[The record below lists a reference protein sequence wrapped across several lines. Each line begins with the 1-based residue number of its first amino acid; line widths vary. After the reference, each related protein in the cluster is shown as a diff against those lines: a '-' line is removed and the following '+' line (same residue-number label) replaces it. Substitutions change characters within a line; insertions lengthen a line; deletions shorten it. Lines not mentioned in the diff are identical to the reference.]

1 MFKLHEC
8 KASFLQIPIFPV
20 NVFLDV
26 KIWAHG
32 NIFLKENIN
41 TGIYNVKGQKLT

>member
-8 KASFLQIPIFPV
+8 KASLSSNTYFPV

-32 NIFLKENIN
+32 DIFLKENLNI
-41 TGIYNVKGQKLT
+41 GIYNVKGQKLT